1 MPKGARK
8 FYAKSAL
15 SRKGAK
21 TSRRNGAKKCISMT
35 AKAKLS
41 SKRRG
46 QIN

>member
-8 FYAKSAL
+8 FYAKSPL

-21 TSRRNGAKKCISMT
+21 TSRRNSAK
-35 AKAKLS
+35 KAKLR
-41 SKRRG
+41 SKRRR